1 MKFLFLASVFASDS
15 DEGSGI
21 SIVHTCTGDETIQ
34 SSAIVDCS
42 ADSMRV
48 VIDKCAFDNMGNVP
62 VDEAKLGGAT
72 YDISECG
79 GVYSDDENTFTFES
93 SLGSCGT
100 QMDKDDTHMRFV
112 PCTLQWFQPR

>member
-15 DEGSGI
+15 DEGSGT
-21 SIVHTCTGDETIQ
+21 SIVHVCTGDETIQ
-34 SSAIVDCS
+34 SSAVVDCS

-100 QMDKDDTHMRFV
+100 QLDKDDTHMRFV